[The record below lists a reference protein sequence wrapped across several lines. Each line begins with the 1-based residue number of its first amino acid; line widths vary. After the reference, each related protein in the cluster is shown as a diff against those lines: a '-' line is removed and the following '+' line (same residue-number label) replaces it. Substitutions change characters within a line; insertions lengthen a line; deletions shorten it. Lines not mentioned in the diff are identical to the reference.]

1 MIVRDFDQK
10 SKQEKIKDYP
20 WVVNSAN
27 GQINSAFHFSHNL
40 AISQNVL
47 NYIFDVGGAI
57 LKRGENLKICLNNSI
72 KHGYSQSK
80 SIKTKGFDVRKWKV
94 RRHLVI
100 CSHFLPCTRL
110 VCYGPLGLNE
120 KKEKKIEIRK
130 RLNDKAF
137 FNDSPRNKVNL
148 SSALPLS

>member
-1 MIVRDFDQK
+1 M
-10 SKQEKIKDYP
+10 
-20 WVVNSAN
+20 
-27 GQINSAFHFSHNL
+27 INSKFQTQDSDL
-40 AISQNVL
+40 AYFLKDGTSWKKYLRLKPFIKNV
-47 NYIFDVGGAI
+47 
-57 LKRGENLKICLNNSI
+57 
-72 KHGYSQSK
+72 YSESK
-80 SIKTKGFDVRKWKV
+80 SIKQRLDVRKWKV

-110 VCYGPLGLNE
+110 VCYVPLGLNE